1 MFAPKDSSSS
11 WRRSCLRPSID
22 LSTAHPSFIIGAAA
36 LQYKNLAAIFE
47 LEVLRQT
54 VIVLQH
60 VIEKQ
65 ASRHFDETAANAA
78 RLRVVQLGI
87 AFVLPFL
94 GVHFVNYCQPGC
106 KVTPIYLDLTPE

>member
-1 MFAPKDSSSS
+1 MTSRRGLSGGLALAGGPAVASDSE
-11 WRRSCLRPSID
+11 WKY
-22 LSTAHPSFIIGAAA
+22 AAE
-36 LQYKNLAAIFE
+36 N
-47 LEVLRQT
+47 
-54 VIVLQH
+54 
-60 VIEKQ
+60 
-65 ASRHFDETAANAA
+65 ETAANAA